1 MQPLLARWRLPRR
14 LRSAISRPLVLGDHA
29 LKLDQQA
36 LFGAVAA
43 RRFEEQG
50 LGAAPAEFF
59 DQQHLVGIVTAQPI
73 GRIDQDGLH
82 QALGR

>member
-14 LRSAISRPLVLGDHA
+14 LRSAISRPLVFGDHA

-43 RRFEEQG
+43 GRFEEQG
-50 LGAAPAEFF
+50 LGTSPAEFF
-59 DQQHLVGIVTAQPI
+59 EQQDLVGVVTAQPI
-73 GRIDQDGLH
+73 GRIDQDGFNE
-82 QALGR
+82 ALGR